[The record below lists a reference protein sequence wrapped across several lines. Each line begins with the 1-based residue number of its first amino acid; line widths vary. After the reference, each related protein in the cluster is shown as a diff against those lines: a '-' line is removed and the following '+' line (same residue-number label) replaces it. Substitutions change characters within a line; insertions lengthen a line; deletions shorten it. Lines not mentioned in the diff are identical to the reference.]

1 MVLFLSTGLIGKLTE
16 ELLAGG
22 YTEDTP
28 AAIVYKATWPEEKV
42 FRCTVGT
49 LKQTADKN
57 QITRT
62 ALIVVGN
69 VLDCEYRRSDLYH
82 PEFSTGYRSAHAKKE
97 VSGHKRIYVI
107 GMGPGNRNSMT
118 YEAAEVIERCQVI
131 AGYTVYADLL
141 KKEYPGKEYLTTPDA
156 SGDTEMSACI

>member
-97 VSGHKRIYVI
+97 VSGHKLSLIHI
-107 GMGPGNRNSMT
+107 FPGL
-118 YEAAEVIERCQVI
+118 CQAI
-131 AGYTVYADLL
+131 PILNL
-141 KKEYPGKEYLTTPDA
+141 
-156 SGDTEMSACI
+156 